1 VDYDTAIDN
10 LEVFADKVGMIEN
23 SGRTTGKNP
32 KSSAKGLY
40 QFINSSV
47 EPAVN
52 RLKKY
57 IGPQEW
63 MKGSMNVNKL
73 TKEQQTLLFLG
84 DLLEK
89 EGSDELMK
97 GVMLG
102 DEESMYN
109 AYNELHHTKPNEQS
123 IKNARKYFNY

>member
-1 VDYDTAIDN
+1 MVD
-10 LEVFADKVGMIEN
+10 N
-23 SGRTTGKNP
+23 SCETVGKNP

-52 RLKKY
+52 RLERY
-57 IGPQEW
+57 IGMQGW
-63 MKGSMNVNKL
+63 MEEAKDHKDANKL
-73 TKEQQTLLFLG
+73 SREQQTLLFLG

-89 EGSDELMK
+89 KGSDKFMRD
-97 GVMLG
+97 VMMG
-102 DEESMYN
+102 DEEAMYK
-109 AYNELHHTKPNEQS
+109 AYSHLHHTGMNEDS